1 MDYDCSLSCY
11 FYILNKQMDLSL
23 ETAGEGKKNMYHV
36 EIGRERGRMSRMQG
50 KREVEREVRMT
61 KFIHHLFN

>member
-1 MDYDCSLSCY
+1 
-11 FYILNKQMDLSL
+11 MDLSL
-23 ETAGEGKKNMYHV
+23 ETAGEGKKNMYRV